1 MPHTTDV
8 WGSEKL
14 QEVTATYL
22 TYRFGN
28 TSVCRT
34 SAMYVRKSE
43 GPSFLLPMVV
53 AESWGGGGGG
63 GLRVFSLW
71 SCLCGLGTASLPL
84 CITDPNWSHKCWP
97 PERWHG
103 PLQSFQGLTEPVPK
117 ERGNH
122 RNRIINV
129 TLSDY
134 H

>member
-1 MPHTTDV
+1 MCVELP
-8 WGSEKL
+8 
-14 QEVTATYL
+14 
-22 TYRFGN
+22 
-28 TSVCRT
+28 
-34 SAMYVRKSE
+34 AMCVRKSE

-53 AESWGGGGGG
+53 AESWGGGV
-63 GLRVFSLW
+63 GLYQSLQ
-71 SCLCGLGTASLPL
+71 SLELSVWFGNSESPPL

>member
-53 AESWGGGGGG
+53 AESWGGGGALSESSVSGVVCVVWEQ
-63 GLRVFSLW
+63 RVSLFV
-71 SCLCGLGTASLPL
+71 SQTLT
-84 CITDPNWSHKCWP
+84 
-97 PERWHG
+97 
-103 PLQSFQGLTEPVPK
+103 GLTNAGHLNDGMGHCSPSK
-117 ERGNH
+117 G
-122 RNRIINV
+122 
-129 TLSDY
+129 
-134 H
+134 